1 MCRGREG
8 GWDSTIAYTMPSR
21 VAHLLSLVAVV
32 LASMTAPASGSVDE
46 DASSAPSPS
55 SSIAAG
61 GGGESSVGGGAA
73 AGGGVGGVNAS
84 AMIRELFELEYEGPG
99 TQRSGCVLPWSDEGI
114 ASNRRFL

>member
-1 MCRGREG
+1 MRLTLRALGTTKDHGPYRTTRGK
-8 GWDSTIAYTMPSR
+8 
-21 VAHLLSLVAVV
+21 
-32 LASMTAPASGSVDE
+32 ASVTDPLRRLKKEEKRRKRA
-46 DASSAPSPS
+46 
-55 SSIAAG
+55 IAAG